1 MSSQEKSNTGKNAVT
16 DEPRW
21 LMVYRPRKS
30 PRYAMIAAS
39 VVILVHVVIALLLHV
54 GDTGVDFQVADQ
66 IAMVGLGVIIG
77 GSFML
82 IARARIRIGAE
93 GVAVRN
99 LFNER
104 IFDWSIIMGIRY
116 PRSGSWAR
124 LELPEDEH
132 VPILAIQANDGERAV
147 AAMAQ
152 VRTLHDR
159 FGAHD

>member
-1 MSSQEKSNTGKNAVT
+1 MT

-21 LMVYRPRKS
+21 LMNYRPRKS
-30 PRYAMIAAS
+30 PRYAMVAAA
-39 VVILVHVVIALLLHV
+39 VVILAHLIIALLLHV
-54 GDTGVDFQVADQ
+54 GDTGVDFKIADQ

-104 IFDWSIIMGIRY
+104 VFDWSVIEGIRY

-147 AAMAQ
+147 AAMAE
-152 VRTLHDR
+152 VRILHDR
-159 FGAHD
+159 FGAQD